1 MDKAFNLFINS
12 AMIVLAILFV
22 LMIVSTVMV
31 DNERAATSEACTM
44 LGGIP
49 LKEYSGGIICL
60 DKNAIKTP
68 SLTPSLTP

>member
-1 MDKAFNLFINS
+1 MDKAFNLFINT

-31 DNERAATSEACTM
+31 DNERTATGEACTM
-44 LGGIP
+44 LGGVP
-49 LKEYSGGIICL
+49 LKEYNGEIICL
-60 DKNAIKTP
+60 DKSVIKNQ